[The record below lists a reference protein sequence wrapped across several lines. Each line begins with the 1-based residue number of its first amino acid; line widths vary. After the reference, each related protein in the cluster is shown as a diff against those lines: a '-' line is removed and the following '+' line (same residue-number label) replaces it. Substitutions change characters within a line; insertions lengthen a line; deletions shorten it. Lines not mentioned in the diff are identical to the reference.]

1 MENETR
7 DPWGA
12 ETLSGQPSPQPSPQ
26 PSQWGTSDQ
35 PQAGDP
41 FHRGFVRVLRVVTY
55 LLSFGVPLLLFVISL
70 GGEGGEYPEIAFCLC
85 AALAAVLWLTWSYA
99 TKLFDLVSK
108 LARSNDELVRLQKGD
123 KDD

>member
-12 ETLSGQPSPQPSPQ
+12 ETLSGQPS
-26 PSQWGTSDQ
+26 QWGALTQ
-35 PQAGDP
+35 RQANDP
-41 FHRGFVRVLRVVTY
+41 FHRRYAGLLRIITY

-108 LARSNDELVRLQKGD
+108 LAQSNDTLLRLQKGD

>member
-12 ETLSGQPSPQPSPQ
+12 ETLSGQPSPQ

-41 FHRGFVRVLRVVTY
+41 FHRGFVRVLRIVTY
-55 LLSFGVPLLLFVISL
+55 LLAFGVPVVAFIMASGKRHPEPFYYIGIAL
-70 GGEGGEYPEIAFCLC
+70 GVA
-85 AALAAVLWLTWSYA
+85 LWLTWSYA

>member
-12 ETLSGQPSPQPSPQ
+12 ENLSAQSSPQ

-55 LLSFGVPLLLFVISL
+55 LLAFGAPVVAFTMANGGKNPEFYYIGIAL
-70 GGEGGEYPEIAFCLC
+70 GVA
-85 AALAAVLWLTWSYA
+85 LWLTWSYA

-108 LARSNDELVRLQKGD
+108 LARSNDELLRLQKGG

>member
-12 ETLSGQPSPQPSPQ
+12 ETPFGQPSPQ
-26 PSQWGTSDQ
+26 PSQWGASHQ
-35 PQAGDP
+35 PQADDP
-41 FHRGFVRVLRVVTY
+41 FHRGFVRVLRIVTY
-55 LLSFGVPLLLFVISL
+55 LLAFGAPLLLFVISL
-70 GGEGGEYPEIAFCLC
+70 GGEGGEYPALIFCLC

-108 LARSNDELVRLQKGD
+108 LAQSNDALLRLQKGD
-123 KDD
+123 EDD

>member
-12 ETLSGQPSPQPSPQ
+12 ETLSGQPSPQ

>member
-12 ETLSGQPSPQPSPQ
+12 ENLSGQPSPQPS
-26 PSQWGTSDQ
+26 QWSTSDQ

-41 FHRGFVRVLRVVTY
+41 FHRGFVRVLRIVTY
-55 LLSFGVPLLLFVISL
+55 LLAFGVPLVIFVIAL
-70 GGEGGEYPEIAFCLC
+70 DGYGGEYPAVIFCLC

-108 LARSNDELVRLQKGD
+108 LAQSNDALLRLQKGD